1 MRGYGDKLA
10 SSYYPA
16 PKVLSLIVL
25 FVASGLW
32 FWNNHRERRGNSI
45 VAIRLTQ
52 AESDDRQS
60 MMQSRSQGTLIG
72 SLVLLMLAAVVAV
85 GFAQS
90 GKGTSAGRRTV
101 TLNVI
106 AHAPEG
112 KQVTKEDFD
121 LYDGGA
127 PQEIESFGRLDSG
140 SRLVLLVDSSANLK
154 AEAAALQKAME
165 SIINELY
172 QDDQMMV
179 VGYSETAEII
189 EDMTPDLA
197 KLQATPAKLVRKGVP
212 SLFDALVAVAD
223 ALSGQAGAGVE
234 KRAIILIS
242 DGYDA
247 ESKTKF
253 DEALRGLQEGNIVL
267 YTIQVPDRTRGAL
280 LRDKPKPPAA
290 IEQLT
295 VGTGGAIYPF
305 EKTAEA
311 AKTISDDLRK
321 NWYRLIYTPSGIN
334 TLNLRRLLL
343 MSHNHSIE
351 LRTKGSHPARYHTP
365 Y

>member
-1 MRGYGDKLA
+1 MKPSQDGQPMK
-10 SSYYPA
+10 SW
-16 PKVLSLIVL
+16 V
-25 FVASGLW
+25 
-32 FWNNHRERRGNSI
+32 NSI
-45 VAIRLTQ
+45 TPLQVLRYLLV
-52 AESDDRQS
+52 
-60 MMQSRSQGTLIG
+60 TLELV
-72 SLVLLMLAAVVAV
+72 SLVAV

-90 GKGTSAGRRTV
+90 GKGTGAGRRSV

-106 AHAPEG
+106 AHAPVG

-121 LYDGGA
+121 LYDSGTA
-127 PQEIESFGRLDSG
+127 QEIESFSHLDVG
-140 SRLVLLVDSSANLK
+140 SRIVLLVDSSANLK
-154 AEAAALQKAME
+154 AEAPALEKAME
-165 SIINELY
+165 AIINELY

-197 KLQATPAKLVRKGVP
+197 KLQTTPAKIIRKGSP
-212 SLFDALVAVAD
+212 SLFDALIAVAD
-223 ALSGQAGAGVE
+223 AFSNQASTGIE

-242 DGYDA
+242 DGHDA

-253 DEALRGLQEGNIVL
+253 DDALRALQEGNVVL
-267 YTIQVPDRTRGAL
+267 YTLQAPDRTRGAL
-280 LRDKPKPPAA
+280 VRDKPKPPAA

-305 EKTAEA
+305 DKAAEA

-321 NWYRLIYTPSGIN
+321 NWYRLVYSPSGIN
-334 TLNLRRLLL
+334 TLNMRRLLL
-343 MSHNHSIE
+343 MSHSPNIQ
-351 LRTKGSHPARYHTP
+351 LRTKGSHPSKYHRP

>member
-1 MRGYGDKLA
+1 MLRGA
-10 SSYYPA
+10 
-16 PKVLSLIVL
+16 
-25 FVASGLW
+25 FCSGIITL
-32 FWNNHRERRGNSI
+32 NARCNKI

-52 AESDDRQS
+52 DYHLPRRFAVRP
-60 MMQSRSQGTLIG
+60 GPLWTLTG
-72 SLVLLMLAAVVAV
+72 ALALLTLASVALAL
-85 GFAQS
+85 AQS
-90 GKGTSAGRRTV
+90 GKGTSAGRRII

-112 KQVTKEDFD
+112 TQVTKEDFD

-127 PQEIESFGRLDSG
+127 AQEIESFNRLDSG
-140 SRLVLLVDSSANLK
+140 SRLILLVDSSANLK
-154 AEAAALQKAME
+154 VEAAALQKAME
-165 SIINELY
+165 AIINELY

-179 VGYSETAEII
+179 VGYSETAEIL

-197 KLQATPAKLVRKGVP
+197 KLQATPAKIIRKGSP

-223 ALSGQAGAGVE
+223 AFSNQASSGIE

-242 DGYDA
+242 DGHDA

-253 DEALRGLQEGNIVL
+253 DEALRALQEGNIVL

-280 LRDKPKPPAA
+280 VRDKPKPPAA

-305 EKTAEA
+305 EKATEA

-321 NWYRLIYTPSGIN
+321 NWYRLVYSPSGIN
-334 TLNLRRLLL
+334 TLNMRRLLL
-343 MSHNHSIE
+343 MSHSPNIQ
-351 LRTKGSHPARYHTP
+351 LRTKGSHPAKYHRP

>member
-1 MRGYGDKLA
+1 MAGALA
-10 SSYYPA
+10 ILTLTSVTP
-16 PKVLSLIVL
+16 
-25 FVASGLW
+25 GL
-32 FWNNHRERRGNSI
+32 
-45 VAIRLTQ
+45 
-52 AESDDRQS
+52 
-60 MMQSRSQGTLIG
+60 
-72 SLVLLMLAAVVAV
+72 
-85 GFAQS
+85 AQS
-90 GKGTSAGRRTV
+90 GKGTTSGRRTL

-112 KQVTKEDFD
+112 TVLTRADFD
-121 LYDGGA
+121 LYDGGT
-127 PQEIESFGRLDSG
+127 PQEIESFSRLDTG
-140 SRLVLLVDSSANLK
+140 SRLVLMVDSSTNLK
-154 AEAAALQKAME
+154 AEAVALQKAME
-165 SIINELY
+165 AIINELY

-179 VGYSETAEII
+179 VGYNETAEII

-197 KLQATPAKLVRKGVP
+197 KLQATPAKIIRKGSP
-212 SLFDALVAVAD
+212 GLFDALVAVAD
-223 ALSGQAGAGVE
+223 AVSSQASTGIE

-253 DEALRGLQEGNIVL
+253 DDALRALQDGNIVL

-280 LRDKPKPPAA
+280 VRDKPKPPAA

-295 VGTGGAIYPF
+295 IGTGGAVYPF
-305 EKTAEA
+305 EKAAEA

-321 NWYRLIYTPSGIN
+321 NWYRLVYTPSGIN

-343 MSHNHSIE
+343 MSHNPNIE
-351 LRTKGSHPARYHTP
+351 LRTKGSHPPKYHRP